1 MFRDY
6 SDGYQLIR
14 EHSMEVSIREF
25 KSHLSS
31 YLARVESGEVLVV
44 TSHKRPVAR
53 ISQLGSTPHPGIAAL
68 LASGEA
74 EWQGGKPAGARIKLV
89 PQGKSLSDMVI
100 EDRG

>member
-1 MFRDY
+1 
-6 SDGYQLIR
+6 
-14 EHSMEVSIREF
+14 MEVSVREF

-31 YLARVESGEVLVV
+31 YLARAQNGEDLVV
-44 TSHKRPVAR
+44 TSHKLPVVRVLGITDAA
-53 ISQLGSTPHPGIAAL
+53 SQGVSAM

-74 EWQGGKPAGARIKLV
+74 EWHGGKPAGARIKLA